1 MQAKERLEAKGID
14 IEAQVLKGDELR
26 DAGYGMLYAV
36 GKAAVEPPALVVL
49 SHVPKGEAAES
60 VCLVGKG
67 IVYDTGGTQH
77 SQAQQQQHSHAQQQ
91 LCSTTATVPLSH
103 HSLPLLACYCTG
115 LSLKTKEGMPGM
127 KADCG
132 GAAATLG
139 AFEAALEIG
148 VGEEKALHLI
158 LCLAENAIGPVS
170 ARERER
176 ESTLVRER
184 KRTHSTSSTLRER
197 AQSARERTLRRER
210 ESTLSAHS
218 PHSPLITSLLSLT
231 HTPSTIPFHS
241 HTPSTIPFH
250 SH

>member
-103 HSLPLLACYCTG
+103 HSLPSGCYCTG

-170 ARERER
+170 AREREHTRQR
-176 ESTLVRER
+176 E
-184 KRTHSTSSTLRER
+184 KAH
-197 AQSARERTLRRER
+197 AQHIVNSER
-210 ESTLSAHS
+210 ESTERTGAARGVWRWGYPRFLSEDFARGA
-218 PHSPLITSLLSLT
+218 PCGN
-231 HTPSTIPFHS
+231 
-241 HTPSTIPFH
+241 
-250 SH
+250 